1 MKITTQEQ
9 VNVLVWTIALILFG
23 CMLINFLTDAE
34 IISAIT
40 GLVFIGSLCLFYV
53 VRRSEPGQQ
62 VFSQHMPQKLLPR
75 KQIFAMGLPVSS
87 RPSGYRLGFEDWQIF
102 AYRIRKSAT
111 SVNFSSTIAE

>member
-62 VFSQHMPQKLLPR
+62 VFSQHMPQKLLPENKFLR
-75 KQIFAMGLPVSS
+75 WAFLLAAGLVAI
-87 RPSGYRLGFEDWQIF
+87 DWVLKIGKF
-102 AYRIRKSAT
+102 LLT
-111 SVNFSSTIAE
+111 G